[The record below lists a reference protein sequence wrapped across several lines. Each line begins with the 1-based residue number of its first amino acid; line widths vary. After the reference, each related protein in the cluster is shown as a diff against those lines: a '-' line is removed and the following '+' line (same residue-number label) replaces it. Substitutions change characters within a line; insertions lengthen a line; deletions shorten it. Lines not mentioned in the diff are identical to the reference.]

1 MKSII
6 VFILFLAIYF
16 ITPDISSNSDV
27 CSTSVDTIYQ
37 KTKYFEC
44 QVKLA
49 DSLYKNYLPQH
60 NFDEVKKAMDFFES
74 EVRNNELRTNGK
86 KAKDKQNLIYNCAR
100 ANYYHAVGLTELDD
114 IIGACEH
121 YLRALELMEEE
132 IYIIEK
138 QIQDFSKLS
147 SSEYDKIKFIILTY
161 TRLGNLFYNEN
172 YCDLAIVKYNKALI
186 YSELIKDTFAQ
197 SHIFKVL
204 GNTYQLYGNND
215 SALYYYNKS
224 IKTDFNPIN
233 RLDVEKSIATIL
245 YANGEKDS
253 AYSILR
259 NNLDKMENYGAK
271 DSYYIILG
279 NMYYQDKEYD
289 SAINYLNICFESK
302 IFSTKISSAMILS
315 AVYDSIG
322 NHNQKAFYD
331 NSISQLFIK
340 DNNRKIKSSKLQ
352 YVYDNYKEI
361 NHEREKLNNKKS
373 YIYSTIAISIV
384 IIIILTIISIFRN
397 KQKNIRFS
405 NLLKDKE
412 NIIKQI
418 SKEIHQK
425 EEHIKSLEF
434 KHSLTEGK
442 IKSKNTK
449 LQNQEETIKNYQL
462 EIFELKK
469 QLEKNISCISN
480 LNGYYQSE
488 ICSTILRQVEKLS
501 EKNIDTSR
509 LNALKQEEFVL
520 LLKSANIFLNDIF
533 NNMANRYPKLKKE
546 DLYYLC
552 LAIINLNDK
561 QISSLFGV
569 SYNSIKIRKRKI
581 CSIFDIRTDEI
592 NTFLSNK
599 L

>member
-16 ITPDISSNSDV
+16 IAPNISGHTDA
-27 CSTSVDTIYQ
+27 CPTSIDTIYQ
-37 KTKYFEC
+37 KTKYFEY
-44 QVKLA
+44 QVNFA
-49 DSLYKNYLPQH
+49 DSLYKNYLPQY
-60 NFDEVKKAMDFFES
+60 NFDEVKAAMDFFEL
-74 EVRNNELRTNGK
+74 EVKTDGLRINGK
-86 KAKDKQNLIYNCAR
+86 RAKNNQSIVYNCAR
-100 ANYYHAVGLTELDD
+100 ANYYHAVGLTEQDD
-114 IIGACEH
+114 IAGACEH
-121 YLRALELMEEE
+121 YLRALELMKEE
-132 IYIIEK
+132 IDIIEK
-138 QIQDFSKLS
+138 QTQNFSKLS
-147 SSEYDKIKFIILTY
+147 SSDYEKIRFIILTY
-161 TRLGNLFYNEN
+161 TRIGNLFYNEN
-172 YCDLAIVKYNKALI
+172 YCDLAIVKYNKALT
-186 YSELIKDTFAQ
+186 YSELTKDTFAQ
-197 SHIFKVL
+197 SHILKVL

-215 SALYYYNKS
+215 SALYYYNES
-224 IKTDFNPIN
+224 IKTDSNPIN

-279 NMYYQDKEYD
+279 NMYYQDNEYD
-289 SAINYLNICFESK
+289 SAINYLNISFESK

-315 AVYDSIG
+315 AIYDSIG
-322 NHNQKAFYD
+322 NHNKKAFYD
-331 NSISQLFIK
+331 NTISQLFNK

-361 NHEREKLNNKKS
+361 NYEREKLNNRKS

-384 IIIILTIISIFRN
+384 IIILTIVSTFRN

-449 LQNQEETIKNYQL
+449 LQNQKETIKNYQL

-469 QLEKNISCISN
+469 QLEKNISCVSN
-480 LNGYYQSE
+480 LNGYYHSE